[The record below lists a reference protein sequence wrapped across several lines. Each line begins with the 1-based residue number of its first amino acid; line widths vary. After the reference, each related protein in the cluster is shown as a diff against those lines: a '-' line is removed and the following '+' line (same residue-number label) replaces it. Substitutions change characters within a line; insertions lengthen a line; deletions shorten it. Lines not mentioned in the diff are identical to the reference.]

1 MLDLIPNSSAE
12 KGRSTQ
18 GQKTEMM
25 KLVREPVAEY
35 LDFHVAR
42 TIENRAFQ
50 KRTAEVKTLG
60 GEFHTFPLRNPKRT
74 IAAYPSGMSF
84 SKSA

>member
-1 MLDLIPNSSAE
+1 
-12 KGRSTQ
+12 
-18 GQKTEMM
+18 MM
-25 KLVREPVAEY
+25 ELVREPVAEY

-42 TIENRAFQ
+42 TIVDSAFQ

-60 GEFHTFPLRNPKRT
+60 EAGDVVGFSAPKFRTFPFRNLYPQRS
-74 IAAYPSGMSF
+74 IAAYFSRMSF